1 MGRCP
6 SVSSEGMLGATQAIC
21 LPANGLSFDGMTRPV
36 RKNLGDPVLNR
47 HAPVYA
53 VVNKGQ

>member
-1 MGRCP
+1 
-6 SVSSEGMLGATQAIC
+6 MLGATQAIG